1 MSSFSTIE
9 SLLAFIESESGNT
22 DKVKLSKAVQET
34 FELKKEGSVY
44 VHEDFA
50 IRYSSSKT
58 KSFGNTVL
66 SLSKLKKYD
75 QKPFLVCLVTPKENF
90 VYLANTTF
98 LKKISHSSKELA
110 LDNIRGSFNGS
121 DIMRDFEGIE
131 NKPENFE
138 TLFASH
144 IEFTFEENVVRL
156 IAANET
162 IKPSN
167 TIFVPNK
174 HELKN
179 IQEAVQRT
187 MAFMASPVYQSLNDQ
202 LQERVAH
209 VRDGILHAKLIDNVN
224 VRGRMIEYLIT
235 SEEEDI
241 SAHLLQKVK
250 DQTSFPDLFTAD
262 GLGDYSFQT
271 EDFNVEVDIKSKMF
285 FLNSN
290 PKGYNIDKL
299 LRFLAEENSIYLVF
313 VVGIDEYDRI
323 WCQLCSIFHPQL
335 LQATQVR
342 HHWAG
347 RGSRG
352 VTQYMGEAFHQMKIK
367 FNDNIDRLQSERF
380 IIELLKLGE

>member
-1 MSSFSTIE
+1 M
-9 SLLAFIESESGNT
+9 
-22 DKVKLSKAVQET
+22 
-34 FELKKEGSVY
+34 
-44 VHEDFA
+44 
-50 IRYSSSKT
+50 
-58 KSFGNTVL
+58 
-66 SLSKLKKYD
+66 
-75 QKPFLVCLVTPKENF
+75 
-90 VYLANTTF
+90 ANTIAYATLF
-98 LKKISHSSKELA
+98 QQA
-110 LDNIRGSFNGS
+110 LD
-121 DIMRDFEGIE
+121 
-131 NKPENFE
+131 K
-138 TLFASH
+138 
-144 IEFTFEENVVRL
+144 
-156 IAANET
+156 AA
-162 IKPSN
+162 
-167 TIFVPNK
+167 V
-174 HELKN
+174 
-179 IQEAVQRT
+179 
-187 MAFMASPVYQSLNDQ
+187 
-202 LQERVAH
+202 
-209 VRDGILHAKLIDNVN
+209 AKL
-224 VRGRMIEYLIT
+224 T
-235 SEEEDI
+235 SGWMDANAGQVIYNGGKE
-241 SAHLLQKVK
+241 VK
-250 DQTSFPDLFTAD
+250 IPKMNMD